1 MRLLLVEDDGELAAY
16 LALELRNAGHVVA
29 IVDDGKAA
37 LEIATGTAFDAI
49 ILDRM
54 LPSIDGIGVLAN
66 LRNEGIATP
75 VLMLTALGDLH
86 DRVEGLDA
94 GADDYLVKPVEIIE
108 LTARL
113 NAIARRPP
121 VFRDVSVLAVGDVE
135 VSLSER
141 KVRRGGKIVTLTPME
156 FNILV
161 QLMRNADRVVT
172 RRMLLE
178 AVWGYH
184 FDPETNIID
193 AHIRR
198 LRARLQTDGGENVIH
213 TVRGVGYT
221 FRTAAG

>member
-1 MRLLLVEDDGELAAY
+1 MKLLLVEDDVELAAY
-16 LALELRNAGHVVA
+16 LALELKKAGHVVA
-29 IVDDGKAA
+29 IVHDGKAA
-37 LEIATGTAFDAI
+37 LEMATGTAFDAI

-54 LPSIDGIGVLAN
+54 LPSIDGIGVLGH

-75 VLMLTALGDLH
+75 VLMLTALGDLY

-135 VSLSER
+135 VSLSNH
-141 KVRRGGKIVTLTPME
+141 KVRRGGKIVPLTPME

-161 QLMRNADRVVT
+161 QLMRNTDRVVT

-198 LRARLQTDGGENVIH
+198 LRARLQADGGENVIH

>member
-1 MRLLLVEDDGELAAY
+1 MKLLLVEDDVELAAY
-16 LALELRNAGHVVA
+16 LALELGKAGHGVA
-29 IVDDGKAA
+29 IAHDGKAA
-37 LEIATGTAFDAI
+37 LEVATVRAFDAI

-54 LPSIDGIGVLAN
+54 LPAIDGIGVLGH

-75 VLMLTALGDLH
+75 VLMLTALGDLY

-94 GADDYLVKPVEIIE
+94 GADDYLVKPVEIVE

-121 VFRDVSVLAVGDVE
+121 VIRDVSILAMGDIE
-135 VSLSER
+135 VSLSEHT
-141 KVRRGGKIVTLTPME
+141 VRRGGKIVALTPTE

-161 QLMRNADRVVT
+161 QLMRGADRVVT

-178 AVWGYH
+178 TVWGYR

-198 LRARLQTDGGENVIH
+198 LRARLQANGGENVIL
-213 TVRGVGYT
+213 TVRGVGYM
-221 FRTAAG
+221 FRAAG